1 MKAIKKD
8 APKSAEIQFHNITPE
23 LPEQGLIMNK
33 ITGYVTLFNPESS
46 LVFKFDNLAELMAFT
61 QTAFMTSTKQLNAQI
76 VIDKGEGG
84 YEYK

>member
-1 MKAIKKD
+1 MKDIKKD
-8 APKSAEIQFHNITPE
+8 APKSAKIQFHNITPE

>member
-1 MKAIKKD
+1 MEDIKKD

>member
-1 MKAIKKD
+1 MEDIKKD

-23 LPEQGLIMNK
+23 LPGQGLIMNK